1 MALFIG
7 TARAARLDETDLTGV
22 TTNSAFKEYIFF
34 VGRRIARRDSRNAV
48 NYSFADHLGS
58 TPSRYQFDGRC
69 MLPSGFTPYGGELTP
84 AGFSNTA
91 VPITDSPAT
100 NTIRPLQ
107 ALLCSRPLLQT
118 KHVSLPD
125 RRPSRR
131 ERWKLSSWNK
141 YGYDVGNDPLN

>member
-58 TPSRYQFDGRC
+58 TRVVTNSTGAACYQAD
-69 MLPSGFTPYGGELTP
+69 LLLT
-84 AGFSNTA
+84 AAN
-91 VPITDSPAT
+91 
-100 NTIRPLQ
+100 
-107 ALLCSRPLLQT
+107 
-118 KHVSLPD
+118 
-125 RRPSRR
+125 
-131 ERWKLSSWNK
+131 
-141 YGYDVGNDPLN
+141 